1 MDFPLEIIDEIIGYL
16 IEHEPVLEL
25 SVVPLYQEGT
35 TRTSQWDQFIS
46 CDYSPVSGIFVE
58 EEEGQDER
66 SQDEMSEDGIS
77 QDEIG
82 QCFTYPWL
90 QHLYSMRLVSRS
102 WNASASRVLRRYWW
116 WPVDLKTTAT
126 LERAIQLCAGIPA
139 TLNDISTKNL
149 FNRLI
154 IPRISHVRSI
164 EREYFVDQAR
174 REGKDLLSIY
184 SDKIVGNVEGLE
196 RDDPVRREE
205 NRLLRNL
212 IDNLSN
218 VETFSVTFDGAESRY
233 KGHLCMADCYDVVS
247 FGIVMDTILHGLG
260 SQAFQHLTDL
270 RLALPGTHDIGK
282 LAAGIPD
289 NVKQQLKHLYLEVV
303 DESGPGGSLGLS
315 FFDGPSNL
323 QAQYPNQDYQDEVWA
338 FIASCNNLESLGLHC
353 THCLSLER
361 LNWKPG
367 PNFRGLR
374 ALYLNRVYASA
385 STLIN
390 LLAAR
395 DSEVGQPA
403 ARRVEFLGVDIVA
416 DGGDWGTVFSWL
428 GTNCPELDFFHVYG
442 IGYLEG
448 HESFAERLDDSCVI
462 WSESGTDGGLLA
474 AIMTDLIIKAGG
486 DSEYPLEI

>member
-1 MDFPLEIIDEIIGYL
+1 MITNKY
-16 IEHEPVLEL
+16 
-25 SVVPLYQEGT
+25 
-35 TRTSQWDQFIS
+35 
-46 CDYSPVSGIFVE
+46 
-58 EEEGQDER
+58 
-66 SQDEMSEDGIS
+66 
-77 QDEIG
+77 
-82 QCFTYPWL
+82 
-90 QHLYSMRLVSRS
+90 LVSCPTY
-102 WNASASRVLRRYWW
+102 RV
-116 WPVDLKTTAT
+116 T
-126 LERAIQLCAGIPA
+126 LIFAML
-139 TLNDISTKNL
+139 T
-149 FNRLI
+149 FW
-154 IPRISHVRSI
+154 
-164 EREYFVDQAR
+164 FR

-196 RDDPVRREE
+196 RDDPARREE

-367 PNFRGLR
+367 PNFRGQSVSVFYPPLLTCLR
-374 ALYLNRVYASA
+374 STSGLSRVF
-385 STLIN
+385 
-390 LLAAR
+390 LLLFVLQTT
-395 DSEVGQPA
+395 E
-403 ARRVEFLGVDIVA
+403 
-416 DGGDWGTVFSWL
+416 
-428 GTNCPELDFFHVYG
+428 
-442 IGYLEG
+442 
-448 HESFAERLDDSCVI
+448 
-462 WSESGTDGGLLA
+462 
-474 AIMTDLIIKAGG
+474 
-486 DSEYPLEI
+486 PLSISYYK